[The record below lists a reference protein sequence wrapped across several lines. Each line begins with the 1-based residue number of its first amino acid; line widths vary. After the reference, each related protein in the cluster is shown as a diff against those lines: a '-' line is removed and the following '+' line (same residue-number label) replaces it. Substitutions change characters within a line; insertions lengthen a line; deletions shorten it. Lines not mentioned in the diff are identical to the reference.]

1 MNMQTLLSMR
11 HVGPFREPVQEQ
23 LTALSDTADTLEL
36 WIKVQLLWTAL
47 ESVFMGMYQCP
58 SERPKLGHDVPL
70 IDSTVF
76 REPHRT
82 PTARDPELNFD

>member
-47 ESVFMGMYQCP
+47 ESVFMGMV
-58 SERPKLGHDVPL
+58 SV
-70 IDSTVF
+70 SF
-76 REPHRT
+76 
-82 PTARDPELNFD
+82 

>member
-1 MNMQTLLSMR
+1 MR

-47 ESVFMGMYQCP
+47 ESVFMGMLSVWKSPRP
-58 SERPKLGHDVPL
+58 SERPKLGHDVPS
-70 IDSTVF
+70 IQSTVS
-76 REPHRT
+76 REKHLPQT
-82 PTARDPELNFD
+82 TRDPELN

>member
-47 ESVFMGMYQCP
+47 ESVFMGMYAVRESQTRRHALEQCLWRRV
-58 SERPKLGHDVPL
+58 EKIR
-70 IDSTVF
+70 
-76 REPHRT
+76 
-82 PTARDPELNFD
+82 

>member
-47 ESVFMGMYQCP
+47 ESVFMGMYPCP
-58 SERPKLGHDVPL
+58 SE
-70 IDSTVF
+70 S
-76 REPHRT
+76 
-82 PTARDPELNFD
+82 